1 MYSFDCKG
9 LDVLT
14 TCITDEAMVAKT
26 SNPLSYRG
34 LVFTNIFCHDIL
46 VTEVYFSVYKLP
58 FTFRSLLGNEKLDD
72 IFLVSSG
79 SIVKGRS
86 KLFVS
91 EVHAGL
97 VTSDENF
104 HNSDEALL
112 ACRVNRALILEIPG
126 LHGCI
131 VF

>member
-9 LDVLT
+9 FDVLT
-14 TCITDEAMVAKT
+14 TCITDETAVAKT
-26 SNPLSYRG
+26 SNPLCYPG
-34 LVFTNIFCHDIL
+34 LVLTNIFCHDIL

-79 SIVKGRS
+79 SIVKWRS

-97 VTSDENF
+97 VTSHENF
-104 HNSDEALL
+104 HNPDEALL
-112 ACRVNRALILEIPG
+112 ACRVDRALILVIPG